1 MATVNKV
8 HYGLYEDNEFI
19 LRHCTAGSVSIS
31 QLILFLFD
39 CVYCWHSSSMVAPG
53 NNDTQD
59 WLTGSIS
66 MSVQKLQPQ
75 CRYLVNNPFYFRIY
89 LIEPSTSN
97 NNHHQVNYKCPV
109 LNKLPTSPPQKRIDL
124 TSNEIKID

>member
-1 MATVNKV
+1 M
-8 HYGLYEDNEFI
+8 DNVKIMNYFE
-19 LRHCTAGSVSIS
+19 TAGSVSSS
-31 QLILFLFD
+31 QLTGILFLFD

-75 CRYLVNNPFYFRIY
+75 CLCLVMIHFTFIFISLSPQPQKF
-89 LIEPSTSN
+89 
-97 NNHHQVNYKCPV
+97 
-109 LNKLPTSPPQKRIDL
+109 NKYPPQTTTYPVDRE
-124 TSNEIKID
+124 S

>member
-1 MATVNKV
+1 MDYVKIMNYFEK
-8 HYGLYEDNEFI
+8 
-19 LRHCTAGSVSIS
+19 AGSVSSS

-39 CVYCWHSSSMVAPG
+39 CVYWWHSSSMVAPG

-89 LIEPSTSN
+89 
-97 NNHHQVNYKCPV
+97 YF
-109 LNKLPTSPPQKRIDL
+109 D
-124 TSNEIKID
+124 

>member
-1 MATVNKV
+1 M
-8 HYGLYEDNEFI
+8 DNVKIMNYFE
-19 LRHCTAGSVSIS
+19 TAGSVSSS
-31 QLILFLFD
+31 QLTGILFLFD

-75 CRYLVNNPFYFRIY
+75 CRYLVNNPFYFSY
-89 LIEPSTSN
+89 LF
-97 NNHHQVNYKCPV
+97 
-109 LNKLPTSPPQKRIDL
+109 D
-124 TSNEIKID
+124 

>member
-1 MATVNKV
+1 M
-8 HYGLYEDNEFI
+8 
-19 LRHCTAGSVSIS
+19 SVSSS
-31 QLILFLFD
+31 QLILFLLD
-39 CVYCWHSSSMVAPG
+39 CVYCSPSSSMVAPG

-89 LIEPSTSN
+89 LIKPSTSN
-97 NNHHQVNYKCPV
+97 KYPPRITTYPV
-109 LNKLPTSPPQKRIDL
+109 DRES
-124 TSNEIKID
+124 

>member
-1 MATVNKV
+1 MDYVKIMNYFEK
-8 HYGLYEDNEFI
+8 
-19 LRHCTAGSVSIS
+19 AGSVSSS
-31 QLILFLFD
+31 QLILFLVSISD

-75 CRYLVNNPFYFRIY
+75 CRYLVNNPFYFSY
-89 LIEPSTSN
+89 LF
-97 NNHHQVNYKCPV
+97 
-109 LNKLPTSPPQKRIDL
+109 D
-124 TSNEIKID
+124 

>member
-1 MATVNKV
+1 MDYVKIMN
-8 HYGLYEDNEFI
+8 YFE
-19 LRHCTAGSVSIS
+19 TAGSVLSS
-31 QLILFLFD
+31 QLILFLFH

-89 LIEPSTSN
+89 VIKNST
-97 NNHHQVNYKCPV
+97 
-109 LNKLPTSPPQKRIDL
+109 LNKYPPRITTYPVDRE
-124 TSNEIKID
+124 S